1 MLFNSQIFVFVFLPV
16 MLIGYYGLHKLKI
29 HKGAKILLLLGSL
42 YFYAYY
48 NLRYTVLLVCGIFGN
63 YLLYRILMA
72 LRSDDQKQQVMR
84 KVIAILGVSANL
96 LLIFYYKYFNF
107 FITNVNR
114 VFATNVGLRDI
125 ILPLGIS
132 FFTFQQ
138 ISFIVDSYRKETG
151 QYSLLDYGVF
161 ISFFPQLV
169 AGPIVLHQEM
179 IPQLGREERWHL
191 DVERMAVGLRYFV
204 IGLFK
209 KTMIADRFGN
219 VVTLGYTN
227 LVGWNTWEAAF
238 IILSY
243 TLQIYF
249 DFSGYSDM
257 AIGLG
262 KIFGLD
268 IPVNFNSPYKA
279 VTIADFWKRWHMTMT
294 NFFTKYVYIPLGGSR
309 KGKIRTYVNILIV
322 FSLSGLWHGAAWS
335 FVLWGMMHGAALV
348 FHRIFK
354 RYIEKLPQVVTGFS
368 TFVFVNIAGVLF
380 RADSVWQ
387 ARQMIRYLFSGNIT
401 GGSLDLCYAFL
412 GGNLQLMFENMP
424 YNTVLFDG
432 IACAV
437 TILGI
442 AAGLILVFM
451 GASSHQIANNRKIYR
466 SEGII
471 WGIMFVLS
479 IMTFTNVSTFL
490 YFDF

>member
-48 NLRYTVLLVCGIFGN
+48 NLRYTVLLVCGIIGN
-63 YLLYRILMA
+63 YLLYRILST
-72 LRSDDQKQQVMR
+72 LRSDDQKQQVIR
-84 KVIAILGVSANL
+84 KAIAIFGVSANL
-96 LLIFYYKYFNF
+96 LLLFYYKYFNF

-114 VFATNVGLRDI
+114 VFAANIGLRDI

-138 ISFIVDSYRKETG
+138 ISFIIDSYRKETG

-179 IPQLGREERWHL
+179 IPQLGREERRHL

-204 IGLFK
+204 FGLFK

-219 VVTLGYTN
+219 VVTLGYMDS
-227 LVGWNTWEAAF
+227 GRWNTWEAAF

-262 KIFGLD
+262 KMFGLD
-268 IPVNFNSPYKA
+268 IPINFNSPYKA

-309 KGKIRTYVNILIV
+309 KGKIRTYINILIV

-348 FHRIFK
+348 FHRIFY
-354 RYIEKLPQVVTGFS
+354 RYIEKLPKVFTGLV
-368 TFVFVNIAGVLF
+368 TFVFVNIAWVLF
-380 RADSVWQ
+380 RADSVGQ
-387 ARQMIRYLFSGNIT
+387 AGQMIRCLFSGKIT
-401 GGSLDLCYAFL
+401 GGSPDLCYAFF
-412 GGNLQLMFENMP
+412 GGNLQLMFENVP
-424 YNTVLFDG
+424 YNIMLFDG

-437 TILGI
+437 AILGL
-442 AAGLILVFM
+442 AAGLILVFI
-451 GASSHQIANNRKIYR
+451 GDSSHQIANNREIYR
-466 SEGII
+466 FEGIL